1 MDQCSN
7 ELLRTDEEMGMAGN
21 EFNKVELPGTPTSL
35 VKSSDS
41 AERLSI
47 SKEGE
52 LSENDDVIWVEF
64 EPNDPR
70 NPINFSRRKKWCL
83 TIVAS
88 ISSGLA
94 STAASAYNLGFGS
107 MIRDLNCTEF
117 QATVGLSVYPL
128 GFAVVPMLTASLS
141 EEVGRRPLY
150 LWTAIGYE
158 LSFVMIALAPNIQT
172 VIAGRFLQGAF
183 ASTGATMV
191 GGTVADIWSVA
202 ERGLP
207 MAMFALAATICLGVG
222 PIAGGWIEMNPNL
235 EWKWINWVQMTWS
248 GAFIPAA
255 YFVLKETRSTIVLE
269 KIAKQMRKKTGD
281 QRYRARVEKPKL
293 LDLMWISCTRPLRL
307 VLTEPVVTSF
317 SAWIGFLWGVLFCLL
332 ESVSGVFKTLHHFNV
347 GQTGMVFITMSIGP
361 LLGFATNLYQEKLYT
376 KYYPTRNAEARLIA
390 SCFAA
395 FLLPI
400 GMFIYAWCSFP
411 EIHWISL
418 CIGITI
424 YMWGT
429 FVVYLCIFSYLADW
443 KSSYGPYA
451 SSALAGQSLTRNLLA
466 AVFPLFTQQMYNK
479 LSYKW
484 ANTLFGCIAL
494 LMVPIPFVLFY
505 YGPKIRMMSKFS
517 RMAVE
522 SQKQ

>member
-41 AERLSI
+41 AKSLSI
-47 SKEGE
+47 PKEEE

-332 ESVSGVFKTLHHFNV
+332 ESISGVFRTLHNFNV

-361 LLGFATNLYQEKLYT
+361 LLGFATNLYQERLYT

-429 FVVYLCIFSYLADW
+429 FVVYLCIFSYLADC
-443 KSSYGPYA
+443 YGPYA